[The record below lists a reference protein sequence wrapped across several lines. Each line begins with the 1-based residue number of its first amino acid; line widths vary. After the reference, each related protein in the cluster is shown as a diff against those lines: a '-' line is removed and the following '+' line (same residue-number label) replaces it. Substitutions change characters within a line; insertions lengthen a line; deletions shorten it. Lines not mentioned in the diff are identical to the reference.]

1 MIAQNIYSQLI
12 ENPNVHIKDKL
23 FNIHYP
29 IFSKLIVYK

>member
-1 MIAQNIYSQLI
+1 MTAQNINSTFR

>member
-1 MIAQNIYSQLI
+1 MITQNLKSQLI
-12 ENPNVHIKDKL
+12 ENPNVHNKDKL